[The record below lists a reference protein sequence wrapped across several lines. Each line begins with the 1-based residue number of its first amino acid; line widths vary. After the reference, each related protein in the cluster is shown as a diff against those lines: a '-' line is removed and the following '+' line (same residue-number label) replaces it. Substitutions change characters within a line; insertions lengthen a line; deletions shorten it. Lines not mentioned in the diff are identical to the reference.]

1 MITEHLGRN
10 HNAIALGSIILS
22 LPALILVTL
31 GISFSV
37 FGLSMASSITD
48 TMGIFVNPVIIL
60 GGIFLAFVLNAL
72 TTIQIRIT
80 SEKDTVSMNIRIRK
94 FYINWGIILLTGT
107 LAMIILLYGFV
118 ENFQMIPR

>member
-1 MITEHLGRN
+1 VITKHLSQN

-22 LPALILVTL
+22 LPALIPVIL

-72 TTIQIRIT
+72 TTIQIRII
-80 SEKDTVSMNIRIRK
+80 SEKDVVSLNIRVRK

-107 LAMIILLYGFV
+107 LALIILLYGIV
-118 ENFQMIPR
+118 ENFHIVPR

>member
-1 MITEHLGRN
+1 
-10 HNAIALGSIILS
+10 
-22 LPALILVTL
+22 L
-31 GISFSV
+31 GILFSV

-80 SEKDTVSMNIRIRK
+80 SEKDTVSMNIRVRK

>member
-1 MITEHLGRN
+1 MITKHLSRN

-22 LPALILVTL
+22 LPALTLVTL
-31 GISFSV
+31 GISFSF
-37 FGLSMASSITD
+37 FGLGMASSISD

-72 TTIQIRIT
+72 TTIQIRIV
-80 SEKDTVSMNIRIRK
+80 SEKDVASMNIRVRK

-107 LAMIILLYGFV
+107 LAMIILLYGIV
-118 ENFQMIPR
+118 ENFQIIPR